1 MPLAARRTDISMNP
15 SDSHGNLCCAHSVK
29 GPAQTGSANVIIGG
43 QPQLRALGSDSGVH
57 SGCCGPN
64 TWVTLQGST
73 TVTVNDLPAVRVG
86 DRTTHCGG
94 TGSIITGATNV
105 IIGG

>member
-15 SDSHGNLCCAHSVK
+15 ADSHGNICCAHSVQ
-29 GPAQTGSANVIIGG
+29 GPAKTGSTNVFVGG
-43 QPQLRALGSDSGVH
+43 QPQLRARGSDSGVH
-57 SGCCGPN
+57 AGCCGPN
-64 TWVTLQGST
+64 TWVTLQGSK

-86 DRTTHCGG
+86 DQTTHCGG
-94 TGSIITGATNV
+94 PGSIITGAKNV